1 MKIVKVRDLRRESRA
16 HGGGVSR
23 ASAFRDFMMVLML
36 ATIAGGV
43 YLIILDWAERRDA
56 AFQHE
61 ARKIGPG
68 RR

>member
-1 MKIVKVRDLRRESRA
+1 MT
-16 HGGGVSR
+16 
-23 ASAFRDFMMVLML
+23 VLLL

-68 RR
+68 GR